1 MYVDYDSL
9 TEAARLAVTDD
20 KLLAMMVE
28 WNETNDWAQQDMI
41 LCKIMNYVKEYKEAN
56 PNAIIS
62 EDKVIVDD
70 GEDEDEEQVG

>member
-28 WNETNDWAQQDMI
+28 WNETTDWAQQDMI

-56 PNAIIS
+56 PNATIV
-62 EDKVIVDD
+62 EDNVVIDD
-70 GEDEDEEQVG
+70 NGEDEEQVG

>member
-41 LCKIMNYVKEYKEAN
+41 LCKIMNYVKEYKETN
-56 PNAIIS
+56 PNAIVA
-62 EDKVIVDD
+62 ENEVPVDNS
-70 GEDEDEEQVG
+70 DEDEEQVG

>member
-28 WNETNDWAQQDMI
+28 WNETTDWAQQDMI

-56 PNAIIS
+56 PNVVII
-62 EDKVIVDD
+62 EDSVIDD
-70 GEDEDEEQVG
+70 NSGEDEEQVG

>member
-28 WNETNDWAQQDMI
+28 WNETTDWAQQDMI

-56 PNAIIS
+56 PNATVV
-62 EDKVIVDD
+62 EDNVVIDD
-70 GEDEDEEQVG
+70 NGEDEEQVG

>member
-56 PNAIIS
+56 PNATIV
-62 EDKVIVDD
+62 EDNVVIDD
-70 GEDEDEEQVG
+70 NGEDEEQVG